1 MNYKHFFSLHNSLI
15 SLLDQEEKLFIVE
28 RPSMQNWLE
37 KEQILEKYK
46 NINIKELI
54 EQNRY
59 AIEHVIYS
67 LQSIL
72 SPAYDYTSELTL
84 EIFGTHEN

>member
-1 MNYKHFFSLHNSLI
+1 MNYKYFFSLHNNLI
-15 SLLDQEEKLFIVE
+15 SLLNQEEKLFIVE
-28 RPSMQNWLE
+28 RPSMQDWLE
-37 KEQILEKYK
+37 KEQLSEKYK
-46 NINIKELI
+46 NINIKDLI

-67 LQSIL
+67 LQL
-72 SPAYDYTSELTL
+72 LLDPAHDYTSELTL